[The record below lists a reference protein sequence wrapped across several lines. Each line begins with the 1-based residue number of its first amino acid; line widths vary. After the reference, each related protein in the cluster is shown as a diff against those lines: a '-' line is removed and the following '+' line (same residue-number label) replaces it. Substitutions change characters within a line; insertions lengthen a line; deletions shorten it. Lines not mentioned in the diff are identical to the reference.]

1 MQSSDNKMQI
11 FPIATD
17 KDKFQKAIQQEKQQQ
32 KHKLDSLEWNQMAGE
47 GLLPD
52 IHNLPIIPKQKSVT
66 NTDAKEQEIKK
77 TPVSYN
83 LYGTKKTHP
92 IVSLLH

>member
-32 KHKLDSLEWNQMAGE
+32 KHKLDSLEWNQMA
-47 GLLPD
+47 D
-52 IHNLPIIPKQKSVT
+52 
-66 NTDAKEQEIKK
+66 
-77 TPVSYN
+77 TPVEISVE
-83 LYGTKKTHP
+83 H
-92 IVSLLH
+92 